1 MDLKLGLMKKQY
13 TTKINVLK
21 CGATERNCCKG
32 NNYDKQ
38 PENQIYILSG
48 PDNEKQIRALRY
60 SLRTI
65 EGRLEGKRGRG
76 RPRRTWIDD

>member
-1 MDLKLGLMKKQY
+1 MF
-13 TTKINVLK
+13 LK

-60 SLRTI
+60 SAENNRRKT
-65 EGRLEGKRGRG
+65 GRQTRERETK
-76 RPRRTWIDD
+76 PNMD